1 MLDFENNLLRYAQSA
16 DLRAFADFLD
26 EGLNADELLAYM
38 SDRDAEFVGRKE
50 FCELLGIGES
60 TLSGWLKGDRIP
72 KMAKLVVG
80 LMKARRLDR
89 DDISQME
96 QSLSLSKI
104 RERII
109 LDGDHYMIVEFSK
122 DNIGRIIA
130 RNIPDKESAEK
141 LLSHHALLSLLDQI
155 RFSTPLMSE
164 DDYEMGFHIPEVIE
178 ETLVKFGYK
187 PRPIF
192 SEGPSPAF

>member
-1 MLDFENNLLRYAQSA
+1 MSDFENRVLMHAEHEE
-16 DLRAFADFLD
+16 LRAFADFLD
-26 EGLNADELLAYM
+26 RELNADELLAYM
-38 SDRDAEFVGRKE
+38 SDRDAEFAGRKE

-109 LDGDHYMIVEFSK
+109 LDGDQYMIVEFSK

-141 LLSHHALLSLLDQI
+141 LLSHHALLGLLDEI
-155 RFSTPLMSE
+155 RLYTPLMSE
-164 DDYEMGFHIPEVIE
+164 DLYQAGYNLPEVLE